1 MPNSASQSLVS
12 RVHVRAW
19 MHPPRVSL
27 EWSISLAS
35 LLSPDWLVKG
45 GLDSDCNAFA
55 LAQLTVDA
63 PLKIPAVL
71 LRIFYGMQLHLDPIL
86 VD

>member
-1 MPNSASQSLVS
+1 
-12 RVHVRAW
+12 
-19 MHPPRVSL
+19 MHPPRVSF

-35 LLSPDWLVKG
+35 LLSPEWLVKG

-63 PLKIPAVL
+63 PLQILPKVL
-71 LRIFYGMQLHLDPIL
+71 LRIFYDMQLHLNPIL